1 MLFRSYPAIIIGQN
15 PQKRMYKLII
25 SYLKRGDGFFCGM
38 ENNDALRI
46 YYMNKG
52 GMGVWDA

>member
-1 MLFRSYPAIIIGQN
+1 
-15 PQKRMYKLII
+15 MYKLII
-25 SYLKRGDGFFCGM
+25 SYLKRGDGFLGGM